1 MFSKRIEKQ
10 IQIIKS
16 ENFGKLG
23 EARNSRLKFVVRNRK
38 DAIKVKRLVDKIA
51 VSFMLKM
58 AYCDR
63 CELHEWSSDYDS
75 EFYEYSDD
83 LREAYH
89 ERILLRN
96 KYRVFSKIRH
106 LRKYLDLIYKN
117 DITQMKWHTCGEFAV
132 LFNTN
137 LNPEYKKYLYNDWEE
152 DIKRARIQLPLD
164 NGTCGDWI
172 IDHMYDNYIC
182 YNEKDYVFEEKN
194 LVRFDEEDL
203 PF

>member
-23 EARNSRLKFVVRNRK
+23 EARNSHLKLVVRNRK
-38 DAIKVKRLVDKIA
+38 DAIKVKRLVNKIA
-51 VSFMLKM
+51 ESLMFKM
-58 AYCDR
+58 AYCDQ

-75 EFYEYSDD
+75 EFYEYDDD
-83 LREAYH
+83 LCEAYY

-96 KYRVFSKIRH
+96 KYRVFSKIRY
-106 LRKYLDLIYKN
+106 LRKYLDLVYKC
-117 DITQMKWHTCGEFAV
+117 DITQMKWHTCDEFAV

-137 LNPEYKKYLYNDWEE
+137 LSPEYKKYLYNDWEE
-152 DIKRARIQLPLD
+152 NIKRARIQLPLD

-172 IDHMYDNYIC
+172 IDHMYDNFIC
-182 YNEKDYVFEEKN
+182 CNEEDYVFKEKN
-194 LVRFDEEDL
+194 LVHFDEEDL